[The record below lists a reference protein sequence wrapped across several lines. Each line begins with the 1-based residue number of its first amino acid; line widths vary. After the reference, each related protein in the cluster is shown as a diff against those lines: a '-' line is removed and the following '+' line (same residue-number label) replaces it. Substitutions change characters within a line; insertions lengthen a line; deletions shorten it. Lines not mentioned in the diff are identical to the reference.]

1 MALMA
6 CGGSAD
12 TDRAQTDD
20 IGGDITTEQAQQWA
34 VEAAKAIA
42 ESDHNDTLDM
52 QHHII
57 DAHAK
62 RSRLMM
68 ADNQDA
74 IEAFDKSLRE
84 ELQRIDPDI
93 AHEIFPDKK

>member
-1 MALMA
+1 MA
-6 CGGSAD
+6 CGSSAE
-12 TDRAQTDD
+12 TDGVQTDD
-20 IGGDITTEQAQQWA
+20 IGGDISTEQAQQWA
-34 VEAAKAIA
+34 VDAAKAIA
-42 ESDHNDTLDM
+42 ESDHNDTLDL

-57 DAHAK
+57 DAHAM

-93 AHEIFPDKK
+93 AHEIFTDKK